1 MQGPFQLLIITGPI
15 IWCHKTFPIA
25 SMENKDQHVL
35 MSVTAGTLT
44 LKKMCNKKI
53 RKCVEQSMKIQSFV

>member
-25 SMENKDQHVL
+25 SMENKDQQNPEFC
-35 MSVTAGTLT
+35 
-44 LKKMCNKKI
+44 LKD
-53 RKCVEQSMKIQSFV
+53 RS